1 MLSLYICVC
10 VCLSRFL
17 CVSVGL
23 SMDVV
28 RALVPMLVM
37 GSKEKNAAVK
47 SYSEQAQSYTTP
59 NTSPSAVPV
68 YMCVCLFV

>member
-1 MLSLYICVC
+1 M
-10 VCLSRFL
+10 
-17 CVSVGL
+17 SVGL

-59 NTSPSAVPV
+59 NTSQMLSL
-68 YMCVCLFV
+68 YICVCLFV

>member
-1 MLSLYICVC
+1 M
-10 VCLSRFL
+10 
-17 CVSVGL
+17 SVGL

-47 SYSEQAQSYTTP
+47 SYSEQAL
-59 NTSPSAVPV
+59 
-68 YMCVCLFV
+68 VCLLRLRQDDSMLNVCTCSRTSYVSSLVQNLFSVEL

>member
-1 MLSLYICVC
+1 
-10 VCLSRFL
+10 
-17 CVSVGL
+17 
-23 SMDVV
+23 MDVV

>member
-1 MLSLYICVC
+1 M
-10 VCLSRFL
+10 
-17 CVSVGL
+17 SVGL

-47 SYSEQAQSYTTP
+47 SYSEHTQSYTTP
-59 NTSPSAVPV
+59 NTSANAVPV
-68 YMCVCLFV
+68 YMCVSICLDFSACL

>member
-1 MLSLYICVC
+1 M
-10 VCLSRFL
+10 
-17 CVSVGL
+17 SVGL

-47 SYSEQAQSYTTP
+47 SYSEQAL
-59 NTSPSAVPV
+59 
-68 YMCVCLFV
+68 VCLLRLRQDDSMLNVCTCSRTSCVNSLVQNLFSVEL